1 MRAATAGER
10 RLNPGL
16 PAMDWRELDFVLL
29 LPDCERTQPVEGNGW
44 ENVVFQLED
53 DEEDGNAE

>member
-1 MRAATAGER
+1 M
-10 RLNPGL
+10 NPGL